1 MLERERGKYVCFAV
15 SKTLF
20 MQELELDILYLV
32 GCTILNCR
40 KSDNVD
46 GLPVNMLDVC
56 LLIYYPARYA
66 NYAQYFKPCAGRT
79 LWLNIV

>member
-20 MQELELDILYLV
+20 MQELELDILCLV

-40 KSDNVD
+40 KSDNW
-46 GLPVNMLDVC
+46 MAC
-56 LLIYYPARYA
+56 L
-66 NYAQYFKPCAGRT
+66 
-79 LWLNIV
+79 